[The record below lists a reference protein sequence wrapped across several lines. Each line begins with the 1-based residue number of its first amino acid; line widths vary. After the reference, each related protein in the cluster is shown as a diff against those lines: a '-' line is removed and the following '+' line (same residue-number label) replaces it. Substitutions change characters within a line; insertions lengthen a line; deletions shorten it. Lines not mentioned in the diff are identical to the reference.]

1 MKAMR
6 LWWTAAAA
14 ASICTLGAIC
24 PALGQGSG
32 SALRG
37 HNSDA
42 PIDWGAERI
51 EVQDRANRVI
61 LTGNVVAKQANLT
74 LNAERITVAYLQSN
88 GIKVQRIDASGG
100 VRLRSPSETARGDFA
115 IYDLGQRLITLI
127 GNVTLTREGSDVNG
141 GRLVLDLD
149 SGLAVMSGSASSG
162 EGAARGRVTGT
173 FLVPKREN

>member
-1 MKAMR
+1 MKKMR
-6 LWWTAAAA
+6 YAFVVAAA
-14 ASICTLGAIC
+14 ASVLALGAFH
-24 PALGQGSG
+24 PAAGQERG

-51 EVQDRANRVI
+51 EVQDRSNRVI
-61 LTGNVVAKQANLT
+61 LSGNVVAKQADLT
-74 LNAERITVAYLQSN
+74 LNAERITVAYLQNN

-100 VRLRSPSETARGDFA
+100 VLLRSPSETARGEFA
-115 IYDLGQRLITLI
+115 IYDLGQRIITLV
-127 GNVTLTREGSDVNG
+127 GNVTLTRDGSDING

-149 SGLAVMSGSASSG
+149 SGRAVMDGSRPSGAQP
-162 EGAARGRVTGT
+162 GRVTGT

>member
-1 MKAMR
+1 MR
-6 LWWTAAAA
+6 YLPVAAAA
-14 ASICTLGAIC
+14 ASLLALGAVH
-24 PALGQGSG
+24 PAAGQEAG

-61 LTGNVVAKQANLT
+61 LTGNVVAKQADLT
-74 LNAERITVAYLQSN
+74 LNAERITVAYLQNN

-100 VRLRSPSETARGDFA
+100 VLLRSPSETAKGEFA
-115 IYDLGQRLITLI
+115 IYDLGQRIITLV
-127 GNVTLTREGSDVNG
+127 GNVTLTRDGSDVNG

-149 SGLAVMSGSASSG
+149 SGRAVMDGSASGSTG
-162 EGAARGRVTGT
+162 GGRVTGT
-173 FLVPKREN
+173 FLVPQRDN

>member
-1 MKAMR
+1 MR

-14 ASICTLGAIC
+14 ASICTLGAIY

-162 EGAARGRVTGT
+162 EGASGGRVTGT